1 MNRTITFANQK
12 GGVGKSTTTLNIGAA
27 LAERGKRVLLVD
39 VDPQGS
45 LTIAIGVNPLELRG
59 TLYDV
64 LINPEAPLSAVLIH
78 AKQNIDLVPATLD
91 LAGAEIE
98 LLNEISREHV
108 LAGKLKAVHDHYDF
122 VLLDCG
128 PSLALLTINAL
139 TAADQVLIP
148 CECTYL
154 AFRGM
159 QLLMKTIRKVQERAN
174 PKLRVAGILPTKYD
188 TRKTHAREVVDEMR
202 ATYGDLVIDP
212 PIRDR
217 VTLADATIG
226 GKTIL
231 EFDGRSDSANEYRA
245 VAEVILNG

>member
-1 MNRTITFANQK
+1 
-12 GGVGKSTTTLNIGAA
+12 VGKSTTTLNLGAA
-27 LAERGKRVLLVD
+27 LAERGQRVLLVD
-39 VDPQGS
+39 SDPQGS
-45 LTIAIGVNPLELRG
+45 LTIAAGVNPLELTG

-64 LINPEAPLSAVLIH
+64 LINPEAPLTAVILPVKPRIH
-78 AKQNIDLVPATLD
+78 LVPATLD
-91 LAGAEIE
+91 LAGAEVE

-108 LAGKLKAVHDHYDF
+108 LASKLATVRDAYDF
-122 VLLDCG
+122 ILLDCG

-139 TAADQVLIP
+139 TAADAVLIP

-174 PKLRVAGILPTKYD
+174 PRLRVAGILPTKYD
-188 TRKTHAREVVDEMR
+188 TRKTHHREVVDEMR
-202 ATYGDLVIDP
+202 ATYGPLVLDP

-217 VTLADATIG
+217 VALADAAIG

-231 EFDGRSDSANEYRA
+231 EYDARSDSAREYRA
-245 VAEVILNG
+245 IAEVMMHG